1 MKKERVFEIT
11 TISSIIISLLV
22 VIINNLGVTP
32 YSGYFLLP
40 IMLLIA
46 FYIFMLKIIGIKT
59 NDKAYIFLIP
69 IIIII
74 LSNFIF
80 KVDVSNKFINIFV
93 IPILLSIFLFILVDE
108 NRKITKNSLKW
119 IIDLFPSYLFSNM
132 SDMRLPLKN
141 EKTKSKL
148 KSVLIGLLIG
158 LVVGGII
165 ISLLISSD
173 AYFGEVINKLF
184 GWLSHLFNFD
194 NIVKN
199 VVIFI
204 NVFIIFFSV
213 FINLVDNKNK
223 DNKLKELNI
232 NKTIIATILIVMNL
246 IFLLFL
252 ISEISKLTVN
262 FLHIPESYTYAT
274 YAREG
279 FFQLLGVTSI
289 NFLITI
295 LIVSFNNKNERTKVI
310 NILLTILLCFSIL
323 LIFNSYYRMYLY
335 INHYGFTIL
344 RLQVVLF
351 MLMELVLFGL
361 LFIKIYNKKEI
372 DEFKKY
378 GLILIITYILNIYL
392 CSEWFINIL
401 NRLVNKG

>member
-1 MKKERVFEIT
+1 MKKEKIFEIT
-11 TISSIIISLLV
+11 TISSIIIGLLIV
-22 VIINNLGVTP
+22 VINNLGVTP

-59 NDKAYIFLIP
+59 NDKAYAFLIP
-69 IIIII
+69 VIIII

-80 KVDVSNKFINIFV
+80 KVDGSNKFLNIFI
-93 IPILLSIFLFILVDE
+93 IPILLSIFLFMLVDE
-108 NRKITKNSLKW
+108 NRKITKDSLRW
-119 IIDLFPSYLFSNM
+119 VIDLFPSYLFSNM
-132 SDMRLPLKN
+132 SSMRLPLKDD
-141 EKTKSKL
+141 KTKYKF
-148 KSVLIGLLIG
+148 KNILIGLLIG
-158 LVVGGII
+158 TVVGGII
-165 ISLLISSD
+165 VSLLASSD
-173 AYFGEVINKLF
+173 AYFGEVVNKIF
-184 GWLSHLFNFD
+184 GWLSGLFNFD

-199 VVIFI
+199 VIIFI

-223 DNKLKELNI
+223 DTKLKELNI
-232 NKTIIATILIVMNL
+232 NKTILTIVLTIMNL
-246 IFLLFL
+246 VFLLFL
-252 ISEISKLTVN
+252 ISEISKLTIN
-262 FLHIPESYTYAT
+262 FLHIPESYSYAT

-279 FFQLLGVTSI
+279 FFQLLAVTSI

-295 LIVSFNNKNERTKVI
+295 LIVSFNNKNERTKTI

-323 LIFNSYYRMYLY
+323 LVFNSYYRMYLY

-344 RLQVVLF
+344 RLQVLLF
-351 MLMELVLFGL
+351 MLMELILFGL
-361 LFIKIYNKKEI
+361 LFKKIYVKKEK

-378 GLILIITYILNIYL
+378 GLLLIITYILNVYL